1 MIFVCIMFMCRPLD
15 SIPSLG
21 QDFLKLAIMRRSSAK
36 NSSHGTSNSMERDS
50 SVMMK
55 SREPRTEPWWTCD
68 PTSNSLLYCRE
79 VAVHFVGF
87 HSKWG
92 FKNPLSL
99 CYEHYCAWYS
109 IPLLLTYFSI
119 STTMPL
125 LAFRS
130 HQWRAPASQT
140 SSSLYSIS
148 FSHELLH
155 PPYHFRTRFPS
166 LSAVLFGFSLKLS
179 HISSDDCVVPSG
191 ARLLAHFYWKHV
203 SYSSAHS
210 LSQFPQSKTVSKHK
224 TVFGKDSNFQVTYES
239 WGDAALSNLLLEWPL
254 HTLWAWAAV

>member
-1 MIFVCIMFMCRPLD
+1 
-15 SIPSLG
+15 
-21 QDFLKLAIMRRSSAK
+21 
-36 NSSHGTSNSMERDS
+36 
-50 SVMMK
+50 MMK

-79 VAVHFVGF
+79 VAVHFVRF
-87 HSKWG
+87 HSKWV
-92 FKNPLSL
+92 FQNPLSL

-140 SSSLYSIS
+140 SSNSSSLYSIS

-179 HISSDDCVVPSG
+179 HISSEVLMTAWC
-191 ARLLAHFYWKHV
+191 HQEHV
-203 SYSSAHS
+203 CLHISIENMSHIPQHILC
-210 LSQFPQSKTVSKHK
+210 LSFHNRRQSVNIKL
-224 TVFGKDSNFQVTYES
+224 FLGKIAIFKSHTSPE
-239 WGDAALSNLLLEWPL
+239 AML
-254 HTLWAWAAV
+254 H